1 MSSMVIKADTKDIP
15 ELIKVV
21 NAAYRGEESK
31 KGWTSPAYFVGGDI
45 RIDEQALM
53 KMFQNSLAVLLKYVE
68 DEKIV
73 GCVYLEIQGHDLY
86 LGMLSV
92 LPDLQ
97 GKSIGKKLLVAS
109 EEYAKKNKMKNIVI
123 NVITRQEKLI
133 SWYERHGYMMTSET
147 KPYPEDGKFGKPLEK
162 LVFAILKKKF
172 SN

>member
-1 MSSMVIKADTKDIP
+1 MILEANTKDIP

-21 NAAYRGEESK
+21 NDAYRGEESK

-45 RIDEQALM
+45 RIDEQAMM
-53 KMFQNSLAVLLKYVE
+53 KMFQNSTAVVLKYVE

-73 GCVYLEIQGHDLY
+73 GCVYLEKQGVDLY

-97 GKSIGKKLLVAS
+97 GKNIGNKLLVAA
-109 EEYAKKNKMKNIVI
+109 EEYASQNKMENIVI
-123 NVITRQEKLI
+123 NVITKQGKLI
-133 SWYERHGYMMTSET
+133 DWYERHGYTMTSEA

-162 LVFAILKKKF
+162 LVFAVLKKKL